1 MKLEYKNPTLEYSIE
16 SIMQFHDGTQSEY
29 WTETLFY
36 FYPQIDKTMFQ
47 NIEVDKR
54 KEYLRDILSKVIL
67 TTDLDKKITEYQTYW
82 NANAFDIQKALED
95 AFEISLT
102 DKLNDIVANITLNPI
117 CPRYLEDSSFD
128 TFYLNSERGALGM
141 ALHEIIHFIWF
152 FVWNSHFHDEKTEYE
167 TPHMKWIFSEMVV
180 DPIMRYDKRLSSI
193 NPYFENGCV
202 YDYFYAMKIDG
213 TPILETMLKLYEKN
227 SMLAFMEKG
236 YQYCLDHEED
246 IRRQMK

>member
-82 NANAFDIQKALED
+82 NANVIS
-95 AFEISLT
+95 EI
-102 DKLNDIVANITLNPI
+102 
-117 CPRYLEDSSFD
+117 
-128 TFYLNSERGALGM
+128 
-141 ALHEIIHFIWF
+141 
-152 FVWNSHFHDEKTEYE
+152 
-167 TPHMKWIFSEMVV
+167 
-180 DPIMRYDKRLSSI
+180 
-193 NPYFENGCV
+193 
-202 YDYFYAMKIDG
+202 
-213 TPILETMLKLYEKN
+213 
-227 SMLAFMEKG
+227 
-236 YQYCLDHEED
+236 
-246 IRRQMK
+246 